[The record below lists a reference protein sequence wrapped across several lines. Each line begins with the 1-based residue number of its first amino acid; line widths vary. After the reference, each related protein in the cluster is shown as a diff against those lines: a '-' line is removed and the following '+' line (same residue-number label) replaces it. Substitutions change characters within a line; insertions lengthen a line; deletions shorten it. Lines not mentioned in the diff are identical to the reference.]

1 MGISLA
7 ARRGARGGAQRHEI
21 NISTATLDRPIEE
34 TAATLLHEMC
44 HLYNLMHGIQD
55 CSRGNTYHNKKFK
68 ECAEAHGLEV
78 AHHER
83 YGWTVTTPSLELLDF
98 IEGQGW
104 TALNMVEG
112 LGWTVTG
119 TGSGTGRGAENG
131 AEKPPKKPSSTRKY
145 VCPICGNSCRATKAL
160 NLICGDCM
168 ETMVVS
174 E

>member
-1 MGISLA
+1 M
-7 ARRGARGGAQRHEI
+7 
-21 NISTATLDRPIEE
+21 
-34 TAATLLHEMC
+34 
-44 HLYNLMHGIQD
+44 QD

-68 ECAEAHGLEV
+68 ECAESHGLEV

-131 AEKPPKKPSSTRKY
+131 AEKPPKNGNCQVEKKHRIMPEDFPQR
-145 VCPICGNSCRATKAL
+145 ICKEQAIAVYSVNGFIPHFFS
-160 NLICGDCM
+160 
-168 ETMVVS
+168 VVGA
-174 E
+174 

>member
-1 MGISLA
+1 
-7 ARRGARGGAQRHEI
+7 
-21 NISTATLDRPIEE
+21 
-34 TAATLLHEMC
+34 
-44 HLYNLMHGIQD
+44 MHGVQD